1 MDRSAEAYRR
11 FREEN
16 DESGL
21 VDIICAHKDGLIM
34 YLQSIVSDFHT
45 AEELAIDTFALLGVK
60 KPRDSGKSSFRTWL
74 YAIGRNQAI
83 DYLRRRKS
91 RKETPFEDLSG
102 YDDGS
107 DFVERY
113 ITKERDVILHKAL
126 GELNPEHRQI
136 LWLIYFENMSI
147 REAAEIMHKSTHAAE
162 TAASRARAALR
173 EALRKEGMTDYEN

>member
-1 MDRSAEAYRR
+1 MDNSAEDYRR

-21 VDIICAHKDGLIM
+21 VNIIHTHKDGLIM
-34 YLQSIVSDFHT
+34 YLQSIVGDFHT

-60 KPRDSGKSSFRTWL
+60 KPRDNRKSSFRTWL
-74 YAIGRNQAI
+74 YTIGRNQAI

-126 GELNPEHRQI
+126 GKLNPEHRQI

-147 REAAEIMHKSTHAAE
+147 REAAEIMHKSVHAAE
-162 TAASRARAALR
+162 TTASRARAALR
-173 EALRKEGMTDYEN
+173 EILKKEGLEDYED